1 MIDGILDREEY
12 IEQAYCFR
20 AFRERIE
27 DNVPSQEILAG
38 LSEELLNTTNL
49 PKAIDFLRGEIL
61 HTGRLSPGMA
71 RLGHYFTA
79 FQTFVVSRAEE
90 ERSRFD
96 QKTALQAL
104 ERLAEYLS
112 GNPVPAG
119 LFIYQF
125 ECIARNRLGYDR
137 GMKAIADDPCY
148 DEAWRDW
155 IMKVRLRLGSTDFG
169 QLIYYRSEQFVEE
182 KRKRNAKYKPSYP
195 ILFGAKEGRIAK
207 ANRGKDPLYMFAAL
221 QRQLG
226 HPAVPR
232 VRAVDPGPIIHP
244 ALEQRLQRME
254 TRLENSRRRSQRRL
268 QHQRVFRQAGS
279 GHRTPAD
286 VSAHAS
292 LIRAGGVSRV
302 SVPGGILGK
311 LTLAARETP
320 SVANRHPG
328 R

>member
-1 MIDGILDREEY
+1 MADGILDREEY

-20 AFRERIE
+20 AFRERVG
-27 DNVPSQEILAG
+27 DNVPAQEILAG
-38 LSEELLNTTNL
+38 LSVELLNTTNL

-61 HTGRLSPGMA
+61 HTGRISPGMA

-79 FQTFVVSRAEE
+79 FQTFVMSRAEE

-96 QKTALQAL
+96 QKTALAAL

-112 GNPVPAG
+112 GNPTPAG

-195 ILFGAKEGRIAK
+195 ILFGQKEGRIAR

-254 TRLENSRRRSQRRL
+254 TRLK
-268 QHQRVFRQAGS
+268 
-279 GHRTPAD
+279 
-286 VSAHAS
+286 
-292 LIRAGGVSRV
+292 
-302 SVPGGILGK
+302 ILDAEVKGDFNISEYFVK
-311 LTLAARETP
+311 PEAAIEPPP
-320 SVANRHPG
+320 S
-328 R
+328 